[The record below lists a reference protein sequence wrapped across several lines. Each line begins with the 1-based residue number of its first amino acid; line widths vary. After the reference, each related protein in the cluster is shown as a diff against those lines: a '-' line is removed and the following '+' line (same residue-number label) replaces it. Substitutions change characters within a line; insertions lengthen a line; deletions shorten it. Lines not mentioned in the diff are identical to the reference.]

1 MFGERQ
7 VEVAGKPMPFLNFF
21 KVFFFRIP
29 ETDYT
34 EIYKETSLVT
44 DTS

>member
-1 MFGERQ
+1 MFGERHC
-7 VEVAGKPMPFLNFF
+7 EVAGKPMSFLKIF